1 MVKIQWHALT
11 SASSP
16 FSARPSANTYR
27 YHNIWQKV
35 RNIWKYIYDNYM
47 DDYDYF
53 VIGGQSEERGP

>member
-1 MVKIQWHALT
+1 MLSRQRHR
-11 SASSP
+11 P
-16 FSARPSANTYR
+16 FLRGPRPTLYHKR